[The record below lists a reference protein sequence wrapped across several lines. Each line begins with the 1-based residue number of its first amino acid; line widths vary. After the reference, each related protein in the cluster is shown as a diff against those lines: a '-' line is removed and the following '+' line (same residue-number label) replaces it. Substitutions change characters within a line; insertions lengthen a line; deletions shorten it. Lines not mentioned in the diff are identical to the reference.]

1 MAERLA
7 SGITPLKASPFWMMR
22 NPADE
27 FLKRYIDQN
36 EGVLRPDEI
45 DPDTGLPK
53 MEMGEQGPGM
63 NIDPEKLKERE

>member
-1 MAERLA
+1 
-7 SGITPLKASPFWMMR
+7 MMR